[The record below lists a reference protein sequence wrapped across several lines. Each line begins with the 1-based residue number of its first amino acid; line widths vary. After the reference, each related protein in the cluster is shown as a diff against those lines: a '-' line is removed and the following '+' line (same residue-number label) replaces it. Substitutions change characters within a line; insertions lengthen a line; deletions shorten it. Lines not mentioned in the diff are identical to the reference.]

1 MSSLKSDGIFCEIKT
16 AVLLHLIE
24 SVYLPLLMFQIK
36 IIETKLNII
45 NRTEMSVWRCLLS
58 LFWTS
63 FLNCNVKFI
72 DIFRWTQSQLNNFID
87 YSVGLVTSK
96 SPKTT

>member
-45 NRTEMSVWRCLLS
+45 NRTEMSV
-58 LFWTS
+58 
-63 FLNCNVKFI
+63 
-72 DIFRWTQSQLNNFID
+72 
-87 YSVGLVTSK
+87 
-96 SPKTT
+96 